1 MNYKSRIILSL
12 LALMMAI
19 NVSAANKK
27 TTVYAFGFSACFTDS
42 VVYFTDI
49 QRLDGATVDTKTKFL
64 ADRSQYSD
72 QMRQYFNDNGQR
84 NRTCIIVYGL
94 SQNEAEKKLVKLRN
108 KYTKGGRYDI
118 KYLTANDFAF
128 KVPSYDS
135 EEKVPV
141 AKVDES
147 KKKGG
152 KLKKGD
158 RPVKEPKKKAKKA
171 PKK

>member
-1 MNYKSRIILSL
+1 MNNKIRLTV
-12 LALMMAI
+12 ALIAFMAAI
-19 NVSAANKK
+19 NVQAASKK
-27 TTVYAFGFSACFTDS
+27 ATVYAFGFSACFTDS

-49 QRLDGATVDTKTKFL
+49 QRLDGATIDSKTKFL
-64 ADRSQYSD
+64 ADRSQYTS
-72 QMRQYFNDNGQR
+72 QMREYFNNNGLP
-84 NRTCIIVYGL
+84 NRTCVIIYAL
-94 SQNEAEKKLVKLRN
+94 SQNDAEKQLVKLRN
-108 KYTKGGRYDI
+108 KYSKGGRYDI
-118 KYLTANDFAF
+118 KYLAANDFAF
-128 KVPSYDS
+128 KIPASV
-135 EEKVPV
+135 EEEQVPV